1 MSEQK
6 TKRTVRKY
14 DAEFKR
20 QALLM
25 VESGQRVSSV
35 ARALGI
41 CESVL
46 HRWKREQNGNSN
58 NGDGSKSSSS
68 NHSELERE
76 VLELR
81 SKLRQVEMERD
92 ILKKAVS
99 IFSRQ
104 T

>member
-1 MSEQK
+1 MMSEQK
-6 TKRTVRKY
+6 SKRTVRKY

-25 VESGQRVSSV
+25 VGNGQTVSSV
-35 ARALGI
+35 ARALGV

-46 HRWKREQNGNSN
+46 HRWKRENADKTVDFQNES
-58 NGDGSKSSSS
+58 DSQ
-68 NHSELERE
+68 RE
-76 VLELR
+76 IQELR
-81 SKLRQVEMERD
+81 SRLRQVEMERD

>member
-25 VESGQRVSSV
+25 VESGQAVSSV
-35 ARALGI
+35 ARALGV

-46 HRWKREQNGNSN
+46 HRWKREQNGKAPSN
-58 NGDGSKSSSS
+58 GGNNPD
-68 NHSELERE
+68 LERE
-76 VLELR
+76 VQELR
-81 SKLRQVEMERD
+81 SRLRQVEMERD